1 MENFFVIFIYKNI
14 IRKNWDT
21 YEKSDK
27 LKRSLE
33 MYQNLSDF
41 AI

>member
-14 IRKNWDT
+14 IRKNWDI